1 MARKQTDPKND
12 EKWIDHTNVT
22 TKFLAEVLGLSA
34 TMVGKLY
41 QDRVYK
47 QNGKRGKYSL
57 TDAVP
62 RYIQSIKTSG
72 TAEAGAR
79 LKVQQER
86 KLKIAN
92 DAAERNLVDI
102 DEAAEVFRVVCTS
115 LRSAI
120 TAIPRRTANEVSKAK
135 TAAACRKILE
145 SEYSAVINEFEKPLR
160 EYFGD
165 AWNDPKGK

>member
-1 MARKQTDPKND
+1 MQELDP
-12 EKWIDHTNVT
+12 TNVST
-22 TKFLAEVLGLSA
+22 TFLAEVLGVTRDAVS
-34 TMVGKLY
+34 KLY
-41 QDRVYK
+41 AQRVIL
-47 QNGKRGKYSL
+47 QNGKRGKYNL
-57 TDAVP
+57 VDAVP
-62 RYIQSIKTSG
+62 AYVQSIKTSG

-102 DEAAEVFRVVCTS
+102 DEAAEVFRQVCLS
-115 LRSAI
+115 LRSAM
-120 TAIPRRTANEVSKAK
+120 TAIPRRTASEVSKAK

-145 SEYSAVINEFEKPLR
+145 NEYSEVFYEWAKPFKEF
-160 EYFGD
+160 FGD